1 MKVKRFFYKMTRNGF
16 FSVFIIILLL
26 FISIFNIYNNI
37 IQNNKTMEVKNA
49 LMEKIDTQT
58 DILLEAGHAIG
69 KAAITVIIDEIEEGN
84 VSTRNRINM
93 TDMRIQRINTVYSN
107 LLTEMEKRTVDSLYS
122 ESLLID
128 MEKEAAIFFQEGNY
142 IQAMAHYAA
151 VAEAQRENNNA
162 RFYYLYSLFLNNKM
176 DRNNYQ
182 TIKEGLLALETHGYL
197 RREIKDVLDFINY
210 EEAGFE
216 NLRELTEISQ

>member
-1 MKVKRFFYKMTRNGF
+1 MTRNGF